1 MGKTGVINRDFTGEE
16 NNVYHD
22 VIRLFKI
29 YRAVNWRMQIK
40 VNQVKHRIREE
51 YGTDLDEFLDSIYQ
65 AGMDINQD
73 LDDMKQRIEVINR
86 SNKFLKL
93 IDEAVELMRNFH
105 PQGERYYW
113 VLYYS
118 YMSARK
124 AENIDEILDL
134 LEPHFPKITRIH
146 RATYFRWRE
155 QAFQAVSSILWGWER
170 GISTCLWVLIDLMN
184 QKKIEQHFLASKEE
198 YPIRIIFV
206 GDGEIY
212 DILYIAPE
220 DIELTNQLF
229 VRKKI
234 DGCGH
239 VVVVEE
245 PESIPKIRVPDV
257 IGYCT
262 VKGDGEVEYYQKE
275 SQ

>member
-124 AENIDEILDL
+124 VENIDEILDL

-155 QAFQAVSSILWGWER
+155 QAFQAVSSILWGYEDESR
-170 GISTCLWVLIDLMN
+170 QI
-184 QKKIEQHFLASKEE
+184 IEYFKNN
-198 YPIRIIFV
+198 F
-206 GDGEIY
+206 
-212 DILYIAPE
+212 
-220 DIELTNQLF
+220 
-229 VRKKI
+229 
-234 DGCGH
+234 
-239 VVVVEE
+239 
-245 PESIPKIRVPDV
+245 
-257 IGYCT
+257 
-262 VKGDGEVEYYQKE
+262 EVE
-275 SQ
+275 

>member
-1 MGKTGVINRDFTGEE
+1 MLMLSVIGGILFFLLYCCLVVGKRSDRKLADYQEREEQKTSKEIGGRYMGKTGVINRDFTGEE

-22 VIRLFKI
+22 VIWLFKI

-155 QAFQAVSSILWGWER
+155 QAFQAVSSILWGYEDESR
-170 GISTCLWVLIDLMN
+170 QI
-184 QKKIEQHFLASKEE
+184 IEYFKNN
-198 YPIRIIFV
+198 F
-206 GDGEIY
+206 
-212 DILYIAPE
+212 
-220 DIELTNQLF
+220 
-229 VRKKI
+229 
-234 DGCGH
+234 
-239 VVVVEE
+239 
-245 PESIPKIRVPDV
+245 
-257 IGYCT
+257 
-262 VKGDGEVEYYQKE
+262 EVE
-275 SQ
+275 

>member
-1 MGKTGVINRDFTGEE
+1 MLMLSVIGGILFFLLYCCLVVGKRSDRKLADYQEREEQKTSKDTAKKLGGRYMGKTGVINRDFTGEE
-16 NNVYHD
+16 NNIYHD

-155 QAFQAVSSILWGWER
+155 QAFQAVSSILWGYEDESR
-170 GISTCLWVLIDLMN
+170 QI
-184 QKKIEQHFLASKEE
+184 IEYFKNN
-198 YPIRIIFV
+198 F
-206 GDGEIY
+206 
-212 DILYIAPE
+212 
-220 DIELTNQLF
+220 
-229 VRKKI
+229 
-234 DGCGH
+234 
-239 VVVVEE
+239 
-245 PESIPKIRVPDV
+245 
-257 IGYCT
+257 
-262 VKGDGEVEYYQKE
+262 EVE
-275 SQ
+275 

>member
-16 NNVYHD
+16 NNIYHD

-155 QAFQAVSSILWGWER
+155 QAFQAVSSILWGYIFLCEIKPGIKDMCCVQRVRDMSFHNIVKMLLLFYR
-170 GISTCLWVLIDLMN
+170 GQWRQTM
-184 QKKIEQHFLASKEE
+184 
-198 YPIRIIFV
+198 
-206 GDGEIY
+206 
-212 DILYIAPE
+212 
-220 DIELTNQLF
+220 
-229 VRKKI
+229 
-234 DGCGH
+234 
-239 VVVVEE
+239 
-245 PESIPKIRVPDV
+245 
-257 IGYCT
+257 
-262 VKGDGEVEYYQKE
+262 
-275 SQ
+275 

>member
-124 AENIDEILDL
+124 AENIDEI
-134 LEPHFPKITRIH
+134 
-146 RATYFRWRE
+146 
-155 QAFQAVSSILWGWER
+155 G
-170 GISTCLWVLIDLMN
+170 
-184 QKKIEQHFLASKEE
+184 
-198 YPIRIIFV
+198 
-206 GDGEIY
+206 
-212 DILYIAPE
+212 
-220 DIELTNQLF
+220 
-229 VRKKI
+229 
-234 DGCGH
+234 
-239 VVVVEE
+239 
-245 PESIPKIRVPDV
+245 
-257 IGYCT
+257 
-262 VKGDGEVEYYQKE
+262 
-275 SQ
+275 